1 MKCTANTG
9 LHTALNKL
17 TLSAQEAQYNF
28 TADSK
33 TDLITNGGRVLNI
46 VKSGVNSKKILD
58 DIYKT
63 AQDIDFDGKIYR
75 KDIGYDKQN
84 T

>member
-1 MKCTANTG
+1 M
-9 LHTALNKL
+9 
-17 TLSAQEAQYNF
+17 
-28 TADSK
+28 D
-33 TDLITNGGRVLNI
+33 GRVLNI